1 MQHISDIL
9 DHYEAHFDSLLSRQS
24 PLISTT
30 NHAQALEIDEAII
43 ISWIENNIIRSQAA
57 QYRDG
62 ATECYIDQRHFAADI
77 ERYRHPATN

>member
-9 DHYEAHFDSLLSRQS
+9 DPFETYIDSLLSRPS
-24 PLISTT
+24 PLISTA
-30 NHAQALEIDEAII
+30 HYAHALEIKEALILN
-43 ISWIENNIIRSQAA
+43 WIDDGIIRSQTA

-77 ERYRHPATN
+77 ERYRHPASN